1 MALRYEVIIRD
12 NSGIEHKSSER
23 FYWYKMAVHFGDEQ
37 AKQNVLTA
45 SNVQAAEEAIKA
57 IQNFDDQ
64 EWSKVSNKIIC
75 IRKKSLKTIF
85 SHITNMEY

>member
-12 NSGIEHKSSER
+12 KSGIEHKSSER
-23 FYWYKMAVHFGDEQ
+23 FYWYKMAEHFGDEQ

-45 SNVQAAEEAIKA
+45 ANVQAAEEAIKA

-64 EWSKVSNKIIC
+64 EWSKVYNKINC
-75 IRKKSLKTIF
+75 IKVVLKRSIF
-85 SHITNMEY
+85 N

>member
-1 MALRYEVIIRD
+1 LALRYEVIIRD
-12 NSGIEHKSSER
+12 NAGIEHKSSER
-23 FYWYKMAVHFGDEQ
+23 FYWYKMAEHFGDEQ

-64 EWSKVSNKIIC
+64 EWSKVSYKNQ
-75 IRKKSLKTIF
+75 L
-85 SHITNMEY
+85 H